1 MGKNRRQP
9 DVNLLRKRPI
19 NQGIKMI
26 KLPKI
31 ITGLFLCTV
40 TTTSSAL
47 DLSEAMVL
55 AQQYDTTFQAAYAN
69 YLSTI
74 EASSQS
80 TSAIL
85 PQIDLNASIQRG
97 RIENDSGD
105 TVGKSDNN
113 NEGYSLDLNQ
123 VIYDKTVFDNLNQG
137 DAIAARALAD
147 FESARQDTIVRVA
160 TAYFDVLTAIDTLE
174 TASAERKAI
183 GKQLEQSK
191 ERFNV
196 GLSAITDVKE
206 QQASFDVASAD
217 EIIAINDLSNR
228 REALRVIINV
238 YPDNLKIARAQIPL
252 AVPEPMD
259 INAWQKKSLQTNFTL
274 LAAKYSVDAAQSA
287 YDGSKGG
294 HYPTLSLNA
303 SYGQRNSEPL
313 DFNGIGT
320 LPENKST
327 DSRVILHL
335 KVPIYSGG
343 FTSSTV
349 RQKLSELNQ
358 AKALQEQEK
367 RRTIALARSAFLSLE
382 ADIAQV
388 KARKQAVISTE
399 TSLDATIAGYDAGTR
414 TSVDVLLSQRLLFSS
429 KRDYSVAR
437 HTYITNSLELKRVAG
452 TLTSNDVD
460 EINKWLIPRP
470 VDKTQSAQQ

>member
-1 MGKNRRQP
+1 
-9 DVNLLRKRPI
+9 
-19 NQGIKMI
+19 MI
-26 KLPKI
+26 KLPKLV
-31 ITGLFLCTV
+31 TSLFLCTL
-40 TTTSSAL
+40 TNTSSAL
-47 DLSEAMVL
+47 DLSEAMNL

-69 YLSTI
+69 YMAAI

-85 PQIDLNASIQRG
+85 PQVGFNAFYQQGTSEIDR
-97 RIENDSGD
+97 SGT
-105 TVGKSDNN
+105 TVKSDNN
-113 NEGYSLDLNQ
+113 RDGYSLNLDQ
-123 VIYDKTVFDNLNQG
+123 VIFDKSVFDNLDQG
-137 DAIAARALAD
+137 DAIAAKALAD
-147 FESARQDTIVRVA
+147 LEAARQDTIVRVA
-160 TAYFDVLTAIDTLE
+160 KAYFDVLTAIDTLE
-174 TASAERKAI
+174 TASAEKKAI

-206 QQASFDVASAD
+206 QQASYDVSAAD
-217 EIIAINDLSNR
+217 EIIAINNLSNS

-238 YPDNLKIARAQIPL
+238 YPEKLEIAQPEIPL

-259 INAWQKKSLQTNFTL
+259 INAWQKKSLQSNFAL

-294 HYPTLSLNA
+294 HYPTLGLNA
-303 SYGQRNSEPL
+303 SYGVVNADDRVFTDDFTIPASTNTDTRIILSL
-313 DFNGIGT
+313 DIPN
-320 LPENKST
+320 
-327 DSRVILHL
+327 
-335 KVPIYSGG
+335 YSGG

-349 RQKLSELNQ
+349 RQKLSELDQ

-367 RRTIALARSAFLSLE
+367 RRTIALARSAYLSLE

-388 KARKQAVISTE
+388 KARKQAVISTQ
-399 TSLDATIAGYDAGTR
+399 TSLDATMAGYDAGTR
-414 TSVDVLLSQRLLFSS
+414 TSVDVLLSQRLLYSS
-429 KRDYSVAR
+429 QRDYAVAR

-452 TLTSNDVD
+452 TLSIVDID

-470 VDKTQSAQQ
+470 ASKE